1 MQHSLALLALAIC
14 LLPAVTSAAWKEHP
28 AAIQTVYQSHV
39 PHTDRTGR
47 LMTQFDADRS
57 FFPLVLYHALQGEYD
72 GIRYELKD
80 DAAAGFNACMPYE
93 SQDPRAIADAAAGAK
108 MQMIV
113 HAPTDAIVQTLAH
126 YPAML
131 AWYLDE
137 EPMGQ
142 FHVPGMDARFEAFL
156 KRRDQIHALDPQHP
170 VFPLDVPL
178 IVGNAQPWWIKW
190 NTSGDISAHDN
201 YPINPRHRSLS
212 FDYGIPESVSLAARS
227 VKESKPMWVC
237 LPTFEIA
244 GSAWPF
250 NMPTTRQLRCMVYT
264 AIVHGATGVM
274 YFALDSHATRTGSV
288 VGMSPAPRAS
298 YGEGIV
304 ATEDQVRMSRDLWEA
319 AAAINKQIDSLR
331 PALLSPTDSISYQVD
346 LDEAWPSI
354 TPEPIRTLVK
364 HDPAGGSIMLLV
376 NMDDAP
382 IHVRIRC
389 KGLAAVQ
396 QFEAAGAGQF
406 QPGADGFELICTP
419 YDARVI
425 RLKPH

>member
-1 MQHSLALLALAIC
+1 MKKTLACWAIAIW
-14 LLPAVTSAAWKEHP
+14 LLPAAASAAWKEHP
-28 AAIQTVYQSHV
+28 AAIQTIYQDHV

-47 LMTQFDADRS
+47 LMTRFDAGRS

-93 SQDPRAIADAAAGAK
+93 SQDPRAIADAAAAAK

-113 HAPTDAIVQTLAH
+113 HAPTDAIVQALAH
-126 YPAML
+126 HPALL

-142 FHVPGMDARFEAFL
+142 FRVPGMDKRFEAFL
-156 KRRDQIHALDPQHP
+156 KRRDQIHSLDSQHP

-178 IVGNAQPWWIKW
+178 IIGNAQPWWIKW
-190 NTSGDISAHDN
+190 NTAGDVSAHDN

-212 FDYGIPESVSLAARS
+212 FEYGIPETVSLAARS
-227 VKESKPMWVC
+227 VKEAKPVWVC
-237 LPTFEIA
+237 LPAFEVA
-244 GSAWPF
+244 GPAWPF

-274 YFALDSHATRTGSV
+274 YFALDSHATRIGSV

-304 ATEDQVRMSRDLWEA
+304 ATEDQMRMSRDLWQA
-319 AAAINKQIDSLR
+319 AAMINKQIDSLR
-331 PALLSPTDSISYQVD
+331 PALLSPTESISYQVD
-346 LDEAWPSI
+346 LDDGWPSI

-382 IHVRIRC
+382 IHVRVRC
-389 KGLAAVQ
+389 KGFIVEQ
-396 QFEAAGAGQF
+396 QFEAAAAGQF
-406 QPGADGFELICTP
+406 QPGADGFELTCTP

-425 RLKPH
+425 RLTPH

>member
-1 MQHSLALLALAIC
+1 MKHSLAAGMLALH
-14 LLPAVTSAAWKEHP
+14 LLCAPALAAWKEHP
-28 AAIQTVYQSHV
+28 EAIQTVYQQQV

-47 LMTQFDADRS
+47 LMTEFDADRS

-72 GIRYELKD
+72 GVRYELKD
-80 DAAAGFNACMPYE
+80 DAAAGFNACVPYE
-93 SQDPRAIADAAAGAK
+93 TQDPRSIADAAAAAK

-113 HAPTDAIVQTLAH
+113 HAPSDAIVQALARH
-126 YPAML
+126 PSLL

-142 FHVPGMDARFEAFL
+142 FHVPGMDGRFAAFL

-178 IVGNAQPWWIKW
+178 IVDNAQPWWIKW
-190 NTSGDISAHDN
+190 NTAGDVSAHDN

-212 FDYGIPESVSLAARS
+212 FEYGIPESVSLAARS
-227 VKESKPMWVC
+227 VKESKPVWVC
-237 LPTFEIA
+237 LPSFEIA
-244 GSAWPF
+244 GPAWPF

-274 YFALDSHATRTGSV
+274 YFALDSHATRIGSV
-288 VGMSPAPRAS
+288 VGMSSAPRAS

-304 ATEDQVRMSRDLWEA
+304 AIEDQLRMSRDLWQA

-331 PALLSPTDSISYQVD
+331 PALLSPTESIPYQVD
-346 LDEAWPSI
+346 LDDGWPSI
-354 TPEPIRTLVK
+354 TPEPIRTLLK
-364 HDPAGGSIMLLV
+364 HEPAGGSVMLLV

-382 IHVRIRC
+382 IHVRVRC
-389 KGLAAVQ
+389 KGFTAAQ

-406 QPGADGFELICTP
+406 EAQSDGFELTCTP

-425 RLKPH
+425 RLRSR